1 MTVRKPWRDV
11 MTKKLTRRQAGIYR
25 YIVLYIDENNYP
37 PTVREIADEFGIKST
52 NGVSEHIKA
61 LVRKGLLSKDSS
73 KSRALRPLLTMEAFE
88 RAAGEALDGVTTQR
102 RARASSGTAR
112 KRSRAAKE
120 PACERLDM
128 SRVREIP
135 LLGHIAAGTPIL
147 AEQNIDDQLLM
158 DTSIF
163 GRGLDNIYALRVRGT
178 SMIGD
183 GIMPGD
189 MVFVRPQ
196 ATAENGE
203 LIAAMLDGSATVK
216 RYEKRNGMVYLMPSN
231 PSMEPIVVDPKN
243 ETFSILGSIRG
254 VLRQYS

>member
-1 MTVRKPWRDV
+1 

-102 RARASSGTAR
+102 RVRASSGTAR
-112 KRSRAAKE
+112 KKRSCAAKE

-128 SRVREIP
+128 SSVREIP

-203 LIAAMLDGSATVK
+203 LIAAMVDGSATVK

>member
-1 MTVRKPWRDV
+1 

-25 YIVLYIDENNYP
+25 YIVKYIGENNYP
-37 PTVREIADEFGIKST
+37 PTVREIADEFDIKST

-61 LVRKGLLSKDSS
+61 LVRKGLLAKDSS
-73 KSRALRPLLTMEAFE
+73 KSRALRPLLTMEELAIE
-88 RAAGEALDGVTTQR
+88 EDALDEKSTG
-102 RARASSGTAR
+102 R
-112 KRSRAAKE
+112 KRACVSSSIDKKRTRIKE
-120 PACERLDM
+120 PACEQIEP

-135 LLGHIAAGTPIL
+135 LLGQIAAGTPIL
-147 AEQNIDDQLLM
+147 AEQNIDDQLLI
-158 DTSIF
+158 DANLF
-163 GRGLDNIYALRVRGT
+163 GRGQDKIYALRVRGT

-203 LIAAMLDGSATVK
+203 LIAAMVDGSATVK
-216 RYEKRNGMVYLMPSN
+216 RYEKKNNKIYLIPSN
-231 PSMEPIVVDPKN
+231 PTMEPIVVDPAN
-243 ETFSILGSIRG
+243 EEFSILGAIRG